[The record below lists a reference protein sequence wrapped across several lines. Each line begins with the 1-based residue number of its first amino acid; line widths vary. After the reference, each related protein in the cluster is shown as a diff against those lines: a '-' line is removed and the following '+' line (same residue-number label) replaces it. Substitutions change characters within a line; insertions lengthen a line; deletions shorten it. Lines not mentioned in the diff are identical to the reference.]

1 MLRNLEYPGGNLT
14 VLLSSKGKKWSACS
28 EIMKPAHNEKT
39 LLEILILT
47 EIKKCKIDYPFLLK
61 VVSIRRIVRTFS

>member
-1 MLRNLEYPGGNLT
+1 
-14 VLLSSKGKKWSACS
+14 
-28 EIMKPAHNEKT
+28 MKPARQQKS
-39 LLEILILT
+39 LLEIFILL